1 MQFKRFPAEQSLEG
15 YVKRDGKKSK
25 EQIKEGQETV
35 VKRIRATISVFWYLA
50 TPTAKEKLNKAVKDI
65 YTQLKFAEGVYNK
78 KFPDEKVQVADYF
91 VEWLKDHYEKVVASM
106 RTNVES
112 QIAQVRKLLKGFDDE
127 LAKDMRVNMDNFEKN
142 LRGGRNLR
150 IDTSGFPKI
159 GDGDTEMGGTS

>member
-1 MQFKRFPAEQSLEG
+1 MEKYVERDGERSKETIKAEQE
-15 YVKRDGKKSK
+15 K
-25 EQIKEGQETV
+25 V
-35 VKRIRATISVFWYLA
+35 VKRIRATLSVFWYLA
-50 TPTAKEKLNKAVKDI
+50 TPTAKEKLNKVVKDI
-65 YTQLKFAEGVYNK
+65 HTQLKFAEGVYNK
-78 KFPDEKVQVADYF
+78 RFPNEKVRLADYF
-91 VEWLKDHYEKVVASM
+91 IEWLKDHYEKVVASM

-112 QIAQVRKLLKGFDDE
+112 QIAQTRRLLRGFDDE